1 MAGDSFS
8 GNHVT
13 VHPQSEAGV
22 ATTEMLARRIAEGLA
37 FRASYT
43 ATVGTGTAVSVLIEV
58 PATGAYHMIVE
69 CECKKAG
76 TFVLSEDPNATATSG
91 TAVTSFNLNRKSA
104 TSGGLTLTG
113 DGTYTSAGTVLERH
127 VIGGISGPN
136 AQSAPY
142 LLNVSKKYLGRFTA
156 DGTTSET
163 VFNLLYYKE
172 S

>member
-1 MAGDSFS
+1 MPH
-8 GNHVT
+8 HVT
-13 VHPQSEAGV
+13 VDP
-22 ATTEMLARRIAEGLA
+22 RREDSLSVIDHFLRMVDDGLS
-37 FRASYT
+37 FRACHT

-58 PATGAYHMIVE
+58 PASGAYHMIVI

-91 TAVTSFNLNRKSA
+91 TSLTAYNINRKSA
-104 TSGGLTLTG
+104 TAGGLTLTG
-113 DGTYTSAGTVLERH
+113 DGTYTSTGTVLERH

-163 VFNLLYYKE
+163 VFNLLFYKE